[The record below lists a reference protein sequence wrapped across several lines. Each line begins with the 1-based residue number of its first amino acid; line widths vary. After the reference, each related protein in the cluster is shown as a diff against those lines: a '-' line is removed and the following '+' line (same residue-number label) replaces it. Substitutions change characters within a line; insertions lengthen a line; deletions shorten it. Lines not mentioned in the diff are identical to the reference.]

1 MLRAY
6 WGHWHVAFDLKRAS
20 SLSEESLTGPAT
32 PVGSVW
38 TTESSVEFALDYPAK
53 RQRGDRRVSL
63 SVICGL
69 LRVADCVIVFA
80 ASWLAFELYLVDR
93 GAASSSYI
101 LLGLVGSVLAGNTLQ
116 MSGAYQPRAIRDPLS
131 ALGGMIQVVV
141 VVAVVLIVVAFL
153 TQTSAAWSRFWA
165 GLWFIFTIVGLTG
178 ARAGL
183 LMLMRRW
190 AEDGSLRRNIAV
202 VGAGAEAERLLAHV
216 ANAGDRT
223 IQVVGLFDNR
233 ASRVP
238 KSVAGHPVRGRI
250 ADLREF
256 MKEMP
261 VDEVIV
267 AIPWTAEDSLV
278 STFRQLR
285 CLPVD
290 VRLAPG
296 PIGYHLLSRPIS
308 HLAQLPLLHVADR
321 PLDDWGRMVKWLEDR
336 ILGAVILMLIAVPMA
351 VIALAVKLDSPG
363 PVLFRQKR
371 YGFNNQLIEVLKF
384 RTMRNDQCNA
394 EGSVLTMRN
403 DPRITRLGR
412 VLRKTSL
419 DELPQLINIL
429 RGEMSIVGPRP
440 HAIEAK
446 AANRLYQDVVAEYAA
461 RHKVKPGLTGWA
473 QINGWRGPTDTEDQ
487 IVKRVE
493 HDLWYLE
500 NWSLVL
506 DLKIIVLTL
515 FKGFMGKDAY

>member
-1 MLRAY
+1 
-6 WGHWHVAFDLKRAS
+6 VAFDLKRAD
-20 SLSEESLTGPAT
+20 SLSEESSSERAASAR
-32 PVGSVW
+32 PVS
-38 TTESSVEFALDYPAK
+38 TLDTAAAEISADFAVEHPAK
-53 RQRGDRRVSL
+53 RQSGDRRVSP
-63 SVICGL
+63 SVISGL
-69 LRVADCVIVFA
+69 LRVVDCVIVFA
-80 ASWLAFELYLVDR
+80 ASWLAFELYLANSD
-93 GAASSSYI
+93 ADSSSYM
-101 LLGLVGSVLAGNTLQ
+101 LLGLVGSILAGNVLQ
-116 MSGAYQPRAIRDPLS
+116 ISGAYQPRAILDPLS

-141 VVAVVLIVVAFL
+141 VVAAVLIVVAFL
-153 TQTSAAWSRFWA
+153 TQTSAAWSRLWA

-178 ARAGL
+178 ARAWL

-190 AEDGSLRRNIAV
+190 AEDGSLRRNIVV
-202 VGAGAEAERLLAHV
+202 VGAGAEAERLLAHI
-216 ANAGDRT
+216 ANAVDRT
-223 IQVVGLFDNR
+223 VRVVGLFDNR

-238 KSVAGHPVRGRI
+238 QSIAGHPVRGRV
-250 ADLREF
+250 AELREF
-256 MKEMP
+256 MRETP

-267 AIPWTAEDSLV
+267 TIPWTAEDSLV

-296 PIGYHLLSRPIS
+296 PIGYHLLSRPVS
-308 HLAQLPLLHVADR
+308 HLAQLPLLNVADR
-321 PLDDWGRMVKWLEDR
+321 PLDDWGRMIKWLEDR
-336 ILGAVILMLIAVPMA
+336 MLGCFILLLIALPMA
-351 VIALAVKLDSPG
+351 LIALAIKLDSPG
-363 PVLFRQKR
+363 PVLFRQRR

-384 RTMRNDQCNA
+384 RTMRNSQRDAQ
-394 EGSVLTMRN
+394 GSVLTMRN
-403 DPRITRLGR
+403 DPRITRVGR
-412 VLRKTSL
+412 FLRKTSL

-500 NWSLVL
+500 NWSLAL
-506 DLKIIVLTL
+506 DLKIVALTL
-515 FKGFMGKDAY
+515 FKGFMGREAY